1 MRLCVKKTMDRWR
14 LLVQPG
20 LPGYKQM
27 AIDEALY
34 LLADS
39 PVLRFYT
46 WQKPTLS
53 LGFFQEYKRVVR
65 ESFLM
70 HNNIDVV
77 RRITGGR
84 AVLHQFEVTYALAG
98 PLKDHFANKSLQ
110 ETYRL
115 IAEALNAGLKAL
127 GVPESFFSQDAS
139 RPEAMRESRLPQCF
153 VAVSRY
159 EIAQDARK
167 IIGSAQKRSRD
178 RFVQHGSILLDFNV
192 AYQNGCILNSDSQI
206 EKKVAP
212 LKPMLGRDISLAE
225 VVKHFTGAFEAQFQI
240 KTEPSE
246 LHKNEQDLIRSLEQ
260 TYRSPEWTERGCR

>member
-1 MRLCVKKTMDRWR
+1 MDRWR
-14 LLVQPG
+14 LLVQPE
-20 LPGYKQM
+20 LPGYRQM

-34 LLADS
+34 LVADS

-53 LGFFQEYKRVVR
+53 LGFFQDYKRVVR

-98 PLKDHFANKSLQ
+98 PLKNHFANKSLQ

-115 IAEALNAGLKAL
+115 IAEALNRGLESL
-127 GVPESFFSQDAS
+127 GVPQSFFSQDAS
-139 RPEAMRESRLPQCF
+139 GQEAMREARLPQCF

-159 EIAQDARK
+159 EIAKDARK

-178 RFVQHGSILLDFNV
+178 RFVQHGSILLDFDI
-192 AYQNGCILNSDSQI
+192 AFQNGCILNPDSQI
-206 EKKVAP
+206 EKRVAP
-212 LKPMLGRDISLAE
+212 LNTMLGRPVSFSE
-225 VVKHFTGAFEAQFQI
+225 VVKHFTEAFEEQFQI

-246 LHKNEQDLIRSLEQ
+246 LQTNELDLIRSLEQ
-260 TYRSPEWTERGCR
+260 KYQSPEWTERGCR

>member
-1 MRLCVKKTMDRWR
+1 MDRWR
-14 LLVQPG
+14 LLVQPE
-20 LPGYKQM
+20 LPGYRQM

-53 LGFFQEYKRVVR
+53 LGFFQDYKRVVR

-98 PLKDHFANKSLQ
+98 PLKHHFADKSLQ

-115 IAEALNAGLKAL
+115 IAEALNQGLKSL
-127 GVPESFFSQDAS
+127 GVPQSFFSKES
-139 RPEAMRESRLPQCF
+139 SGPEAMRESRLPQCF

-159 EIAQDARK
+159 EIAKDARK

-178 RFVQHGSILLDFNV
+178 RFVQHGSILLDFDV
-192 AYQNGCILNSDSQI
+192 AFQNGCILNPDLQI

-212 LKPMLGRDISLAE
+212 LNPMFGRVVSLTE
-225 VVKHFTGAFEAQFQI
+225 VLEHFGKAFEEQFQI
-240 KTEPSE
+240 TAEPSE
-246 LHKNEQDLIRSLEQ
+246 LDKNELDLICSLEQ
-260 TYRSPEWTERGCR
+260 KYQSPEWTQHGCR

>member
-1 MRLCVKKTMDRWR
+1 MDSWR
-14 LLVQPG
+14 LLVQPE
-20 LPGYKQM
+20 LPGYRQM

-53 LGFFQEYKRVVR
+53 LGFFQDYKRVVR
-65 ESFLM
+65 ESFVV

-98 PLKDHFANKSLQ
+98 PLKHHFANKSLQ

-115 IAEALNAGLKAL
+115 IAEALNRGLASL
-127 GVPESFFSQDAS
+127 GVPQSFFSKDAS
-139 RPEAMRESRLPQCF
+139 DREALRESALPQCF

-159 EIAQDARK
+159 EIAKDARK
-167 IIGSAQKRSRD
+167 IIGSAQKRSRE
-178 RFVQHGSILLDFNV
+178 RFVQHGSILLDFDV
-192 AYQNGCILNSDSQI
+192 AFQNGCILNADPQI

-212 LKPMLGRDISLAE
+212 LNPMLARKLSLIE
-225 VVKHFTGAFEAQFQI
+225 VLEHFRKAFEEQFHI
-240 KTEPSE
+240 RTEPSE
-246 LHKNEQDLIRSLEQ
+246 LDENELDLIRSLDQ
-260 TYRSPEWTERGCR
+260 KYQSTEWTERRCR